1 MAQLEWLTHVW
12 VEKQVWNSLVIRMSE
27 TTTFLLCMCRLFVTN
42 CHESWYHVGW
52 YVLEMYKVC
61 SCTKPSFAFFLD
73 GPANVSAKLPLHVHS
88 CSRRQARCG
97 VTFLSS
103 TLSGLLLQR
112 AYTYSKGSQSLPLT
126 SENFCNNYHELH
138 IRSFLD
144 KMWHDIEW
152 HMTRMAP
159 CLTEWTKGEGGIR
172 NDQATA
178 KSTLQARDGRV
189 DSFCLEH
196 ISSEETYAKPYQ
208 AQCREARWRD
218 DTTRVRLQ
226 PKLSRM
232 LSSVPK

>member
-27 TTTFLLCMCRLFVTN
+27 TTTFLLCMCRLFVRN

-112 AYTYSKGSQSLPLT
+112 AYTYSKGSQGLSLT
-126 SENFCNNYHELH
+126 SDNFYELH
-138 IRSFLD
+138 ITSFLD

-152 HMTRMAP
+152 HRVFQSGLFLGQHGSSLAKGLDTREP
-159 CLTEWTKGEGGIR
+159 GLEQVWNERRGWDPKWPSYRQEH
-172 NDQATA
+172 AT
-178 KSTLQARDGRV
+178 S
-189 DSFCLEH
+189 
-196 ISSEETYAKPYQ
+196 
-208 AQCREARWRD
+208 
-218 DTTRVRLQ
+218 
-226 PKLSRM
+226 
-232 LSSVPK
+232 